1 MKSLKKK
8 LAGILAMTML
18 VGAAASAATTT
29 ASPAKKAEPKA
40 QTAVAVESV
49 TVNTAADGTATI
61 AKVDVKKKKVTV
73 PTTVTVDGVEYTVTS
88 IAKGAFKGLKK
99 NAVVSINTK
108 KSLKVAK
115 KAFKGNTKK
124 VTIKVNKKMSNKELK
139 KFKKAL
145 KKAGFQGKVKKALK

>member
-18 VGAAASAATTT
+18 VGAVASAATP
-29 ASPAKKAEPKA
+29 SPAKKAEPKA

-49 TVNTAADGTATI
+49 TVNTTADGTATI
-61 AKVDVKKKKVTV
+61 AKVDTKKKNVTV
-73 PTTVTVDGVEYTVTS
+73 PTTVKVDGVEYAVTS

-99 NAVVSINTK
+99 NAVISINTT

-124 VTIKVNKKMSNKELK
+124 VVIKVNKKMSKKELK

>member
-18 VGAAASAATTT
+18 VGAAASAATP
-29 ASPAKKAEPKA
+29 SPAKKAEPKA

-49 TVNTAADGTATI
+49 TVDTTADGTATI
-61 AKVDVKKKKVTV
+61 AKVDTKKKNVTV
-73 PTTVTVDGVEYTVTS
+73 PTTVKVDGVEYAVTS

-99 NAVVSINTK
+99 NAVISINTT

-124 VTIKVNKKMSNKELK
+124 VTIKVNKKMSKKELK

>member
-18 VGAAASAATTT
+18 VGAAASAAPTT
-29 ASPAKKAEPKA
+29 SPKTKPVAEA

-61 AKVDVKKKKVTV
+61 AKVDTKKKNVTV
-73 PTTVTVDGVEYTVTS
+73 PTTVTVKGVEYSVTS

-99 NAVVSINTK
+99 NAVISINTT

-124 VTIKVNKKMSNKELK
+124 VTIKVNKKMSKKELK
-139 KFKKAL
+139 KLKKAL
-145 KKAGFQGKVKKALK
+145 KKAGFKGKVSRSLK

>member
-18 VGAAASAATTT
+18 VGAAASAAPT

-40 QTAVAVESV
+40 QAAVAVESV
-49 TVNTAADGTATI
+49 TVDTTADGTATI

-73 PTTVTVDGVEYTVTS
+73 PTTVTVGGVEYTVTS

-99 NAVVSINTK
+99 NAVVSINTT

-124 VTIKVNKKMSNKELK
+124 VTIKVNKKMSKKELK